1 MVKNH
6 VFILQDPNCLEIQV
20 KVFIM
25 FLYISKFILQGISS
39 LSENF
44 IKSDDLMTIAF
55 QEVFRLFCFALQH
68 FLMYVHSYGYNEED
82 SPPPLVSTPLLP
94 GCEVKGSES
103 KKLLQIS

>member
-82 SPPPLVSTPLLP
+82 SPPPPLVSTPFIP
-94 GCEVKGSES
+94 GREVK
-103 KKLLQIS
+103 